1 MQPLVSEVQI
11 IPVRPKDG
19 LVAFANFVVYRAI
32 GCTSVAI
39 MTRPLGGYRLV
50 YPTKKVGEQ
59 AISIFYPISR
69 TIGSAIEEEV
79 IKQYENVTKGN
90 PNARHNNFSNQNRRP
105 EDANDNR

>member
-59 AISIFYPISR
+59 VITVFYPITR

-79 IKQYENVTKGN
+79 IEQYENVTKGN
-90 PNARHNNFSNQNRRP
+90 TNARHDSFSSQNQRPVESDGNR
-105 EDANDNR
+105 